1 MHIHENLSWA
11 SACWDRLGDILA
23 AVNSAPAA
31 AVNVVVCDLTRGTG
45 VLG

>member
-1 MHIHENLSWA
+1 VRRHENRTWA
-11 SACWDRLGDILA
+11 EACLGLLGEILA

-31 AVNVVVCDLTRGTG
+31 AVNVVVCDLTRDSG